1 MYIFKLHIP
10 IIKSYSLFL
19 CRAILF
25 SQTQIPILFIC
36 KPFRNPFCL
45 LSFVFE
51 NFYILV
57 GDMLISVYLSPLKPF
72 HALGFLLI
80 SKVYQGILNKTSSL
94 LKEGTDAY
102 I

>member
-19 CRAILF
+19 CRAIPS

-36 KPFRNPFCL
+36 KAFRNPFCL

-57 GDMLISVYLSPLKPF
+57 GDTLINSFTPQAFSCPQVLTHPKGLSRHF
-72 HALGFLLI
+72 R
-80 SKVYQGILNKTSSL
+80 
-94 LKEGTDAY
+94 
-102 I
+102 